1 MPLLDFF
8 KKKPKEKKLAVPKDQ
23 TRKEIKKAVEKPK
36 KGETRKTSE
45 IKEGQK
51 VKRKKATFSY
61 SVLKSPHIT
70 EKVTDLTKKNQYVFR
85 VWPKTNKTAI
95 KKTTEDLY

>member
-51 VKRKKATFSY
+51 VKRKKATPFADSIPDEIFS
-61 SVLKSPHIT
+61 
-70 EKVTDLTKKNQYVFR
+70 
-85 VWPKTNKTAI
+85 
-95 KKTTEDLY
+95 TTSS